1 MSRSKPMFTPSET
14 EPSKPKPSLIQLK
27 VSLQEVEAC
36 LLILEETADALGKKE
51 VELGI
56 RRDNLRA
63 LIREQE

>member
-1 MSRSKPMFTPSET
+1 MFTPNHT
-14 EPSKPKPSLIQLK
+14 EPPKPKPSLIQLK
-27 VSLQEVEAC
+27 VSLQEIEAC
-36 LLILEETADALGKKE
+36 LTILEETADALGKKE